1 MYVFSQLTCA
11 LHRSPMSITVMN
23 RFAFEY
29 DAISTIYRG
38 RFMFSAFDSCQR
50 FSPKHIRQYLNLS
63 ALATVPASGA
73 AAV

>member
-11 LHRSPMSITVMN
+11 LHRSPMSTIVMN
-23 RFAFEY
+23 TFTFEH

-38 RFMFSAFDSCQR
+38 RFMFSAYDSCQR
-50 FSPKHIRQYLNLS
+50 FSPKHIRHYLMIS